1 MLPIEEFEPY
11 LPPVEKRLERYIEG
25 VPVLG
30 RPFPYNSDVCELP
43 PEMMF
48 MHEAVFPEHDK
59 VDGTD
64 LWDFKN
70 VTPDIEKMWEVVQ
83 ELRARVKELEDQ

>member
-1 MLPIEEFEPY
+1 MLPIEEFEDY
-11 LPPVEKRLERYIEG
+11 LPSTEKRLQRYLEG

-48 MHEAVFPEHDK
+48 MHEAVFGADERVVED
-59 VDGTD
+59 DLFAQRND
-64 LWDFKN
+64 LW
-70 VTPDIEKMWEVVQ
+70 
-83 ELRARVKELEDQ
+83 VKKKYHPNGDYFFAPERKEE